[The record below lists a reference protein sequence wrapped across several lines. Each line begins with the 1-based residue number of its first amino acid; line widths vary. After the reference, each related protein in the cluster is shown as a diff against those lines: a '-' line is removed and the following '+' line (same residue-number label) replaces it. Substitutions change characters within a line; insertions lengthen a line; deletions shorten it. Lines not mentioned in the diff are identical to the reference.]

1 MIEKVNVVT
10 RHVLIVPDVEFVMTH
25 RDTAIK
31 ARFLALP
38 SRVARLL
45 VGKTDFQEIF
55 ALLTEE
61 VTAALEEIRAYDPHA
76 FNELNEKY
84 LATLFPVVGIVWCER
99 SQLAVLIGRR
109 IFDMGAAVG

>member
-61 VTAALEEIRAYDPHA
+61 VTAAMDETPPSAPPPAAPPKRLPPSPPATEPH
-76 FNELNEKY
+76 E
-84 LATLFPVVGIVWCER
+84 TV
-99 SQLAVLIGRR
+99 SQSSPSAK
-109 IFDMGAAVG
+109 A